1 MPLTGKYIL
10 NYEKPVTTHPRATFH
25 IPFTA
30 LALTPEACSSYTFPK
45 ILGPATANEMLLFNR
60 KLTATEAAARGLVT
74 AEFPH
79 DTMEKEVW
87 PKIAKFA
94 KLPKNSLI
102 YSKVGYNLCKN

>member
-1 MPLTGKYIL
+1 MPQKGKVNPRFEKHLPIL
-10 NYEKPVTTHPRATFH
+10 HRATFH

-60 KLTATEAAARGLVT
+60 KLTATEAADRGLVT
-74 AEFPH
+74 AVFPH
-79 DTMEKEVW
+79 DAMDKEIW

-94 KLPKNSLI
+94 QLPKKSLI
-102 YSKVGYNLCKN
+102 YSKVKEQK